1 MSEAAGELTPE
12 QSVERFVRM
21 LDVRAA
27 GDDVFVS
34 ESEHEQEGHHR
45 LFGGLVL
52 AQAAIAA
59 GRTVDDASMHS
70 LHAYFLRGG
79 RFDVPIEYHVERVR
93 DGRTF
98 KARRVLV
105 RQGDEA
111 ICDVTTSFA
120 HQEDGIAHQDPMPEA
135 PDPET
140 LPDAHEWFKDQEEG
154 HDWSLGPIEWRLC
167 ERPDYVA
174 KPDER
179 ALVLEWARMR
189 APLPRDPVLHAA
201 AMVFAS
207 DAGSFSAIER
217 RYGDEG
223 MEWRA
228 SASLDHAFWLHHP
241 IFWDGWLLM
250 TTESPVAYS
259 ARALSYRAFYTHGG
273 LHVASMAQE
282 AVVRRTRGV

>member
-135 PDPET
+135 PAPET

-174 KPDER
+174 KPGER

-189 APLPRDPVLHAA
+189 APAPARPRAA
-201 AMVFAS
+201 RRG
-207 DAGSFSAIER
+207 DGIRER
-217 RYGDEG
+217 RRLVLRDRTPL
-223 MEWRA
+223 WRRRHGVA
-228 SASLDHAFWLHHP
+228 RVGQPRPRVLAAPPD
-241 IFWDGWLLM
+241 LLGRL
-250 TTESPVAYS
+250 A
-259 ARALSYRAFYTHGG
+259 AHDD
-273 LHVASMAQE
+273 
-282 AVVRRTRGV
+282 

>member
-1 MSEAAGELTPE
+1 MTATREERTPQE
-12 QSVERFVRM
+12 TVEDFVRM
-21 LDVRAA
+21 LDVRRED
-27 GDDVFVS
+27 GDVFVS
-34 ESEHEQEGHHR
+34 QSEREHEEQHR

-52 AQAAIAA
+52 AQAVIAA
-59 GRTVDDASMHS
+59 GRTVEDASMHS

-79 RFDVPIEYHVERVR
+79 RFDVPVEYHVERVR

-105 RQGDEA
+105 RQRGDA
-111 ICDVTTSFA
+111 ICDITTSFA
-120 HQEDGIAHQDPMPEA
+120 HHEEGIAHQDPMPDA

-140 LPDAHEWFKDQEEG
+140 LVDAREQFPNEDGTLWPF
-154 HDWSLGPIEWRLC
+154 GPIEWRLC
-167 ERPDYVA
+167 EPPNYVA
-174 KPDER
+174 KRGER
-179 ALVLEWARMR
+179 ALVREWARMR
-189 APLPRDPVLHAA
+189 HPLPADPVLHAA
-201 AMVFAS
+201 ALVWAS

-241 IFWDGWLLM
+241 IFWDGWILM

-259 ARALSYRAFYTHGG
+259 ARALSHRSFYTHGG
-273 LHVASMAQE
+273 LHVASIAQE
-282 AVVRRTRGV
+282 AVVRRRR